1 GNRPLRLAAREGH
14 VEVLERL
21 LAAKATVDAEQK
33 SGERPLHWAAWS
45 GHRHVVERLLAAG
58 AVVEAQD
65 KKCGCRPLHWAAFEG
80 HLPVWRDSL
89 RRRPR
94 SKPRTTEARAH
105 LTWPRRGTSGR

>member
-1 GNRPLRLAAREGH
+1 
-14 VEVLERL
+14 
-21 LAAKATVDAEQK
+21 
-33 SGERPLHWAAWS
+33 ERPLHWAAWS

-94 SKPRTTEARAH
+94 SKPRTTEA
-105 LTWPRRGTSGR
+105 LGSPVGSNWSGRVRWKK